1 MHSHSDFHPWI
12 MTIHLRLL
20 ACTCVA
26 GHADAIEPLERGLD
40 SQHPLGGSKLK
51 VGATSA
57 FTAFSGRKQSGDHA
71 AAILRLRQS
80 SWQGGQVGG
89 WEFTSA

>member
-1 MHSHSDFHPWI
+1 MDDNI
-12 MTIHLRLL
+12 YLRLV
-20 ACTCVA
+20 ACTCVV
-26 GHADAIEPLERGLD
+26 GQADAIGPLEGRGPD
-40 SQHPLGGSKLK
+40 SQHPLGASKLK

-57 FTAFSGRKQSGDHA
+57 FTAFSGRKHSDDHA

-89 WEFTSA
+89 